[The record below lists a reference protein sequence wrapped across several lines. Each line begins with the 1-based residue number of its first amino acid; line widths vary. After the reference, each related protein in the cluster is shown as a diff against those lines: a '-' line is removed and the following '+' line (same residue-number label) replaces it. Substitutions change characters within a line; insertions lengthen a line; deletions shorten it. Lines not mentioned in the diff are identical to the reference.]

1 MRKLLITTLLAA
13 GACSSSSDKNPP
25 GDDNPPPPPGDGG
38 GTTDPTLR
46 QDADD
51 VAAIVGAN
59 LNVAELPAMRATIDI
74 AFGRVPDGFTED
86 VPGSLPTGKGSI
98 TGVFGGITYAIAYE
112 CHSAGEVV
120 IPCNGAEDHSRLV
133 VKFSGTM
140 ATADVST
147 DGMTES
153 GVWYVRGL
161 ATGPHVGG
169 KGKMTFTSTLATGT
183 YTVSLTEASNHL
195 AFDPSAP
202 QLPGGGADDFVLTV
216 HRTRTDAEDRDFTVN
231 AHLEVTGP
239 DAATLTLDDTDSYSL
254 TLSTGVVV
262 HL

>member
-13 GACSSSSDKNPP
+13 AACSSNSDKNPP
-25 GDDNPPPPPGDGG
+25 GDDQPPPPPGTDG

-51 VAAIVGAN
+51 VAAVVGAN
-59 LNVAELPAMRATIDI
+59 LNVAELPAMRATIDL

-86 VPGSLPTGKGSI
+86 IPGSLPTGKGSV
-98 TGVFGGITYAIAYE
+98 TGVFGGLTYAIAYE

-120 IPCNGAEDHSRLV
+120 IACNGAEDHTRMV
-133 VKFSGTM
+133 VKFSGAM

-147 DGMTES
+147 DGVSES
-153 GVWYVRGL
+153 GVWYVRGI
-161 ATGPHVGG
+161 ATGPHIGG
-169 KGKMTFTSTLATGT
+169 KGKMTFVSTLATGT
-183 YTVSLTEASNHL
+183 YTVSLTEDSGHL
-195 AFDPSAP
+195 LFDAAAPLLPS
-202 QLPGGGADDFVLTV
+202 GGTDDFVLTV
-216 HRTRTDAEDRDFTVN
+216 HRTRVDAEDRDFTVN
-231 AHLEVTGP
+231 AHVEVVGP
-239 DAATLTLDDTDSYSL
+239 DAATLTLDDTDSYNI